1 MKPPPPPRRRQEQGR
16 YICARGRSGWR
27 RAKWRG
33 GSRGRDPIMLCDPRA
48 ARTAK
53 FISIGDAR
61 DSHAHTRT
69 HSHLGHTERHTCAI
83 ELALDSRWRAC
94 TLQRPNERAARAIWH
109 DGGPPPRG
117 PRGPRGG
124 AAASKGR
131 GGAVR
136 GGVRG
141 WSWPRRCLTQGLR
154 LPCAASSSARPIN
167 VIWTQHLGQMR
178 WNIV

>member
-1 MKPPPPPRRRQEQGR
+1 MWSLADEAPPPPRRRQEQGR

-94 TLQRPNERAARAIWH
+94 TLQRPNERAAVPSGATAGLHLEGLEGLAGARRLA
-109 DGGPPPRG
+109 RG
-117 PRGPRGG
+117 E
-124 AAASKGR
+124 AAR
-131 GGAVR
+131 FAVE
-136 GGVRG
+136 
-141 WSWPRRCLTQGLR
+141 
-154 LPCAASSSARPIN
+154 CAAGPGHVGA
-167 VIWTQHLGQMR
+167 
-178 WNIV
+178 